1 MGGWMDG
8 RRNFFFLPLRILVGH
23 LRIHLE
29 DPGSPLG

>member
-1 MGGWMDG
+1 MDGWMVG
-8 RRNFFFLPLRILVGH
+8 VSFFLPLRILVGH